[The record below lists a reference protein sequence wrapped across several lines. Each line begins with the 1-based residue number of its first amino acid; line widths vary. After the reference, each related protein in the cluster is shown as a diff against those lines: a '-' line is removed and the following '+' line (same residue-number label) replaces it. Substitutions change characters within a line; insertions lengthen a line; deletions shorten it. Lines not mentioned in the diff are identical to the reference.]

1 MSMIKMILAFSVAL
15 FISAAPPVFA
25 QSGATSSD
33 TNESSASRSMHHAG
47 QSAEGAVSNT
57 YHAAKRAVR
66 DTDITSRVK
75 LALHEDKTT
84 HGTDIHVDTIGGVVT
99 LSGVAPSAGAA
110 DRAVTIAK
118 QTRGVQRVKNAITV
132 APQKS
137 SMR

>member
-66 DTDITSRVK
+66 AVADGRLLHRARQLRQSCVAWERGIVVSTTSWS
-75 LALHEDKTT
+75 
-84 HGTDIHVDTIGGVVT
+84 GGIYSGE
-99 LSGVAPSAGAA
+99 LSRLG
-110 DRAVTIAK
+110 RANDAFAT
-118 QTRGVQRVKNAITV
+118 
-132 APQKS
+132 
-137 SMR
+137 